1 MGSRKD
7 KHISL
12 EGQKQTDR
20 IKTKYRE
27 TLSHTNAWG
36 EILSAHNQYWVC
48 LTFAMYLHKSP
59 TSTPSSLEHKKKSIP
74 GYTDN
79 YSDHSNTDI
88 IPAFR
93 GKDNLNCCSHPPP
106 KLLRHCS
113 SNAEYGLVSILKQD
127 EINSSIHSQCPP
139 GPLKSLKHP
148 LPQRSVCVAHCS
160 RGSMNTNL
168 QVFIRSWTFRW
179 RTREAFRCC
188 CRNQATKG

>member
-93 GKDNLNCCSHPPP
+93 GKDNLNCCSHPPQNYCGIAAATQNMGWYVFWNKM
-106 KLLRHCS
+106 KLIQASTPSVLRVHYS
-113 SNAEYGLVSILKQD
+113 PWNILSPRD
-127 EINSSIHSQCPP
+127 
-139 GPLKSLKHP
+139 L
-148 LPQRSVCVAHCS
+148 CV
-160 RGSMNTNL
+160 
-168 QVFIRSWTFRW
+168 
-179 RTREAFRCC
+179 
-188 CRNQATKG
+188 